1 MEEKMYTRVT
11 RYSFNGSNAE
21 AEGAKLYA
29 QAKPMWSGQQGFH
42 SMQRYRIVEGPNA
55 NQQMVV
61 VRFNSKNDM
70 MKARETVGQ
79 QRDQLL
85 KKLDEVG
92 VKTEEA
98 MELEEIT

>member
-1 MEEKMYTRVT
+1 MFTRAI
-11 RYSFNGSNAE
+11 RYNLGDGE
-21 AEGAKLYA
+21 AKGAQIYNER
-29 QAKPMWSGQQGFH
+29 AKPMWSKQQGFH

-55 NQQMVV
+55 NHQMVV

-70 MKARETVGQ
+70 MKAREAVGQ
-79 QRDQLL
+79 QRDQIL
-85 KKLDEVG
+85 KKLADVG

>member
-1 MEEKMYTRVT
+1 MYTRVT
-11 RYSFNGSNAE
+11 RYSFNGSKAE
-21 AEGAKLYA
+21 EEGAKLYE

-70 MKARETVGQ
+70 KKAREAVSK
-79 QRDQLL
+79 QRDQIL

>member
-1 MEEKMYTRVT
+1 MYTRVT
-11 RYSFNGSNAE
+11 RYSFNGSSAE
-21 AEGAKLYA
+21 KEGAKLYE
-29 QAKPMWSGQQGFH
+29 QAKPMWSSQQGFQ

-70 MKARETVGQ
+70 MKAREAVSQ
-79 QRDQLL
+79 QRDQIL